1 MIIIGDFGGLGLI
14 GTGVLAVVLWAALI
28 IIMGV
33 TLFIIIG
40 LIWGGIATLV
50 DKIKG
55 HS

>member
-14 GTGVLAVVLWAALI
+14 GTGILAVVLWGAFI
-28 IIMGV
+28 IIMGG

-40 LIWGGIATLV
+40 LIWGGRATLV

-55 HS
+55 RS